1 MSLNKLSVLIIFIS
15 FLFSFQAGAQIKYP
29 YPVKY
34 ITINIDG
41 QDTKMAY
48 MDVKPAVPN
57 GQAVILFHG
66 KNFTGLYWKDIIAFL
81 SNAGYRVIVPDQI
94 GWGMS
99 TKPNTKYTFEMLAQN
114 NKLLLDSL
122 LIDKVNIIGHSM
134 GGMLATRFALM
145 YPGKTAKLILEDP
158 LGLEDYKKIIPYKT
172 MEQQYKKELSATYAS
187 YKKYQQ
193 SYYPIWKP
201 EYEQYVSA
209 QAEPLKQKD
218 FSSVAW
224 INALTYQMIYEQP
237 VLYEFAKLNM
247 PTLLLVGQLDRTIV
261 GKEMLTAKKQKLYG
275 NYPQLAAKAGKQIK
289 NSKVVILPGV
299 GHIPHIQ
306 SPDIFSK
313 NIINFLMKNVSNT
326 TISEPLLYH

>member
-1 MSLNKLSVLIIFIS
+1 MFKRSLSLFIFIS
-15 FLFSFQAGAQIKYP
+15 FLFSFNIHAQIKYP

-34 ITINIDG
+34 ISINIDG

-48 MDVKPAVPN
+48 MDIIPSTAN
-57 GQAVILFHG
+57 GQAVILLHG
-66 KNFTGLYWKDIIAFL
+66 KNFTGFYWKDVISFL
-81 SNAGYRVIVPDQI
+81 SKAGYRVIVPDQI

-99 TKPNTKYTFEMLAQN
+99 TKPNTKYTFELLAQN

-122 LIDKVNIIGHSM
+122 RIDKINVIGHSM

-145 YPGKTAKLILEDP
+145 YPEITVKLILEDP
-158 LGLEDYKKIIPYKT
+158 LGLEDYKKFIPYKT

-193 SYYPIWKP
+193 SYYPVWMP
-201 EYEQYVSA
+201 QYEQYVKA

-224 INALTYQMIYEQP
+224 VNALTYQMIYEQP
-237 VLYEFAKLNM
+237 VLYEFEKLNV
-247 PTLLLVGQLDRTIV
+247 PTLLLIGELDRTVV
-261 GKEMLTAKKQKLYG
+261 GKEMLPAKKQKLYG
-275 NYPQLAAKAGKQIK
+275 NYPVLAARAGKKIK
-289 NSKVVILPGV
+289 KSQVVILPRV

-306 SPDIFSK
+306 NIELFRK
-313 NIINFLMKNVSNT
+313 NVLGFLMK
-326 TISEPLLYH
+326 

>member
-1 MSLNKLSVLIIFIS
+1 MSFKKLSFLIICNF
-15 FLFSFQAGAQIKYP
+15 FLFSFQLQAQIKYP

-48 MDVKPAVPN
+48 MDINPSTAN
-57 GQAVILFHG
+57 GKTVLLLHG
-66 KNFTGLYWKDIIAFL
+66 KNFTGFYWKDVISFL
-81 SNAGYRVIVPDQI
+81 SKAGYRVIVPDQL

-99 TKPNTKYTFEMLAQN
+99 TKPNTKYTFELLAQN

-122 LIDKVNIIGHSM
+122 QVDKVNVIGHSM

-145 YPGKTAKLILEDP
+145 YPETTARLILENP
-158 LGLEDYKKIIPYKT
+158 LGLEDYKTFIPFKT

-193 SYYPIWKP
+193 SYYPVWKP
-201 EYEQYVSA
+201 QYEQYVKA

-218 FSSVAW
+218 FPSVAW
-224 INALTYQMIYEQP
+224 VNALTYQMIYEQP
-237 VLYEFAKLNM
+237 VLHEFEKLKM
-247 PTLLLVGQLDRTIV
+247 PTLLIIGQLDRTV
-261 GKEMLTAKKQKLYG
+261 LGKEMLPVKKRKLYG
-275 NYPQLAAKAGKQIK
+275 NYPVLAAKAGKKIK

-306 SPDIFSK
+306 SIELFRK
-313 NIINFLMKNVSNT
+313 NVLSFLMQ
-326 TISEPLLYH
+326 